1 MVKKVITVLMACF
14 ILTGSVVLPLGDFS
28 LTRDLPEMYRSYSKI
43 TTPEELGV
51 LDFIGDY
58 LLHGKEMF
66 GHNNHDKSQNGSNT
80 VQFQHQPVPFYVV
93 LPPIHLS
100 AITVHMDI
108 VAHPPIGI
116 TAHTSEFKNKLFR
129 PPLALA

>member
-1 MVKKVITVLMACF
+1 MVKKTITVLMARF
-14 ILTGSVVLPLGDFS
+14 ILTGGVVLPLGDFS

-66 GHNNHDKSQNGSNT
+66 GHNGHDKSQDGTNT
-80 VQFQHQPVPFYVV
+80 V
-93 LPPIHLS
+93 
-100 AITVHMDI
+100 
-108 VAHPPIGI
+108 
-116 TAHTSEFKNKLFR
+116 
-129 PPLALA
+129 